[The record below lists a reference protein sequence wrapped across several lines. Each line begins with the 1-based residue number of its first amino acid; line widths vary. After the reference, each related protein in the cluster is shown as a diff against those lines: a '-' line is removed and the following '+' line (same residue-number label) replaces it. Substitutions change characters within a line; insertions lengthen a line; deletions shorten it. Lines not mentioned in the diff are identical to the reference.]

1 LLVIELVVL
10 AVILAGLA
18 FSTRKRGAAGLG
30 RGAKVVATLEEF
42 ADKME
47 EENNQLIE
55 MISMLR
61 QKLDTQDLAVQ
72 NSATMLTDQ
81 VRHIEEHVAHLE
93 QRLNV
98 VMAPPVT
105 LDPRLPDYL
114 SPRYRAAAERLLRGD
129 DTLQIMREMDMGQ
142 GELELVARLLE
153 SESEHS

>member
-1 LLVIELVVL
+1 MLVIELVVL

-18 FSTRKRGAAGLG
+18 FSARKRGNGGLG
-30 RGAKVVATLEEF
+30 GGAEVVAALEEF

-61 QKLDTQDLAVQ
+61 QKLDAQELEAQ
-72 NSATMLTDQ
+72 NSATMFTDQ
-81 VRHIEEHVAHLE
+81 ARHIEEHVAHLE
-93 QRLNV
+93 QRFNV
-98 VMAPPVT
+98 LMAPPV
-105 LDPRLPDYL
+105 LVDPRLPDYL